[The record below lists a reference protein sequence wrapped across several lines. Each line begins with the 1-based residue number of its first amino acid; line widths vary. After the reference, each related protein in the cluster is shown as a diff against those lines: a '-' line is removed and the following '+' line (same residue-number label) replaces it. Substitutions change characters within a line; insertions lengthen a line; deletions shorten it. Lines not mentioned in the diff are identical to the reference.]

1 MVYQRIVLAYNGSEA
16 GQKALLASK
25 NLASWSQAKLHLV
38 AVMPLH
44 LNTVVAEGIVYSNQE
59 EELQKEAYQSIL
71 DQGLA
76 MLAKEGW
83 AATGELLS
91 GDPVTEIC
99 DCAQRQQAD
108 LIVVGHKHKDGW
120 MKRWWSGSVSQSLIE
135 EAPCSVLVSIS

>member
-16 GQKALLASK
+16 GQKALLVSK
-25 NLASWSQAKLHLV
+25 NLAAWSQAQLHLV

-59 EELQKEAYQSIL
+59 EELQKEAYQAIL
-71 DQGLA
+71 NQGLA

-83 AATGELLS
+83 SATGELVS

-99 DCAQRQQAD
+99 ECAVRQHAD

-135 EAPCSVLVSIS
+135 EAPCSVFVTIS